1 MTQEQVVEWMTK
13 YLDGT
18 KAEQTA
24 LGMILL
30 DIDEHGFDN
39 WIDMPAIPI
48 VEWYV
53 QATEEVADQ
62 LVQDYSTIKGVE
74 DIIGEAGIGQSYAL
88 KEPQS
93 LIAFKDGI
101 MDVMQSMLIYLTTQE
116 MARAY
121 YGEKPN

>member
-1 MTQEQVVEWMTK
+1 MEWMTK

-18 KAEQTA
+18 KSEQTA

-53 QATEEVADQ
+53 KATEEVADQ
-62 LVQDYSTIKGVE
+62 LIQDYSTIKGVE
-74 DIIGEAGIGQSYAL
+74 DIIGRANIGQSYAL
-88 KEPQS
+88 KEPES
-93 LIAFKDGI
+93 LVAFKDGVMDI
-101 MDVMQSMLIYLTTQE
+101 MNSMLIYLTTQE

>member
-1 MTQEQVVEWMTK
+1 MEWMEE

-18 KAEQTA
+18 KSEQTA

-48 VEWYV
+48 VERYV

-62 LVQDYSTIKGVE
+62 LVQDYSTIKDVE

-101 MDVMQSMLIYLTTQE
+101 MDVMNSMLIYLTTQE

-121 YGEKPN
+121 YGEKTN

>member
-1 MTQEQVVEWMTK
+1 MEWMTK

-18 KAEQTA
+18 KSEQTA

-62 LVQDYSTIKGVE
+62 LVQDYSTIKDVE
-74 DIIGEAGIGQSYAL
+74 DIIGEAGIDQSYAL

-101 MDVMQSMLIYLTTQE
+101 MDVMQSMLTYLTTQE